1 MSGSRQSGGCVFTVV
16 AQFIST
22 ISWDIQY
29 LQNNSGMAIRHCYLC
44 PVERPKILWLCY
56 MALLLFKLLPVLLAQ
71 LIFFVTKFHISFV
84 INSWASLWDSG
95 EAWETKVF
103 STIKRQ
109 AANMGWGLS
118 WEGPNRVLL
127 SYSNNNGNNSGSW
140 HLFYASS
147 VTGIMLPWNTS
158 LIHTIIVE
166 STFHRWGLNQVE
178 TDITKI
184 WTFVF

>member
-1 MSGSRQSGGCVFTVV
+1 M
-16 AQFIST
+16 QFIST

-29 LQNNSGMAIRHCYLC
+29 LQNNSGMGIRHCYLC

-118 WEGPNRVLL
+118 PEGPSRVLL

-147 VTGIMLPWNTS
+147 VTGIMLPWNIS

-178 TDITKI
+178 TDILRFELLSSRTSCFCLHTLVTI
-184 WTFVF
+184 V